1 MPEKE
6 NRSKQKV
13 TGLTY
18 RDSGVDID
26 LAKQAKTKIR
36 EFARSTFN
44 SAVVSDI
51 GAFAGLYR
59 PPFGEYQKPIL
70 VSSAD
75 GVGTKLKIAF
85 MTGVHKTVGIDIVS
99 HCTNDILVHG
109 ALPIF
114 FLDYIATGQLEPH
127 IVTDIVEGLAEGCR
141 ESECVLIGG
150 ETAEM
155 PDFYQ
160 PGEYDLAGFIVGM
173 ADESSLYHPPTVS
186 SGDVVLGLRSS
197 GLHTNGYSLVRKLF
211 FEREKMDVDTY
222 VDEFQK
228 TVGEELL
235 IPHRNYLPLL
245 KELVRSGKLSALA
258 HITGGGITDNLD
270 RVITPNL
277 NAVIRKGSWT
287 NLPIFEFIADRG
299 NVNEE
304 EMLRTFNMGIGMI
317 LVVPPGNLEAVRNE
331 LGARGENPFVIG
343 ELKPGQG
350 KVVYE

>member
-1 MPEKE
+1 
-6 NRSKQKV
+6 
-13 TGLTY
+13 LTY

-26 LAKQAKTKIR
+26 RAKEAKVKIR

-44 SAVVSDI
+44 PFVISDI

-59 PPFGEYQKPIL
+59 FPGDRFEKPVL

-85 MTGVHKTVGIDIVS
+85 MTGIHNTVGKDIVA
-99 HCTNDILVHG
+99 HCTDDILVHG

-114 FLDYIATGQLEPH
+114 FLDYIATGRLEPH
-127 IVTDIVEGLAEGCR
+127 VVTDIVEGLAAGCR

-173 ADESSLYHPPTVS
+173 ADESYLFHPPPVS
-186 SGDVVLGLRSS
+186 EGDILIGLRSS

-211 FEREKMDVDTY
+211 FEQEKMTVETY
-222 VDEFQK
+222 VEELGR
-228 TVGEELL
+228 TVGDELL
-235 IPHRNYLPLL
+235 EPHRNYLPLL
-245 KELVRSGKLSALA
+245 KDLILSGRLSALA

-270 RVITPNL
+270 RVLTPRL
-277 NAVIRKGSWT
+277 NAVVEKGSWES
-287 NLPIFEFIADRG
+287 LPIFDFIAARG
-299 NVNEE
+299 RVAET

-317 LVVPPGNLEAVRNE
+317 LAVAPDNVDEVRGRLEAK
-331 LGARGENPFVIG
+331 GETVFILG
-343 ELKPGQG
+343 ELKSGEG
-350 KVVYE
+350 KVVYR